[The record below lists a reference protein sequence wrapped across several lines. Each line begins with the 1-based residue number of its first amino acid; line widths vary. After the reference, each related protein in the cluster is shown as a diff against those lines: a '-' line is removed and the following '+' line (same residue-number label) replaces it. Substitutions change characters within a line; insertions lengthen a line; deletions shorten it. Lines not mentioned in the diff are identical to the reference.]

1 MDLQIAGHLDL
12 AEQLYRSILKAQPGH
27 AGAHHGLGLLEI
39 RLQRPAEG
47 LPHLLAALEAKPE
60 IPDYWLGY
68 LEGLRLTGNIDAAAA
83 ALALGRQH
91 GLSGRS
97 VDEFALR
104 LQPSTVATHEAEQ
117 SEALLLGLVASANSA
132 AALPAA
138 RALTERF
145 PQRGL
150 GWKAL
155 GALLAVEGKIDEAEA
170 AMRISTSLLPDDAEA
185 YSNLGVTLSK
195 HLQRHA
201 EAALMLQRAIDID
214 PQRQSAYLD
223 LVDVLKAQSRY
234 EDAEEMLRRAIDL
247 PADRTNPRNAHYTSW
262 VWLLA
267 HNPAVDAGALF
278 AAHRRAAARLESR
291 AVSLTRHSNRPD
303 PTRRLKVGLVS
314 ADLCEHP
321 VAQLVEPVLA
331 HLSRSPGLELLAYYN
346 NPAEDAT
353 TLRLQPHFS
362 RWRQVHALTDA
373 AVAQQITDDGIDV
386 IIDLAGHTA
395 MNRLGALAYKPAP
408 IQVSWIGYPGTTGLH
423 AMDYYLADRHFL
435 PPGLLDAQFTEK
447 LVFLPATL
455 PLLPHQAAPPVGPLP
470 ALKTGNLT
478 FGSFVRRAKI
488 NPAAIQRWS
497 LLLRALPASRLLIAG
512 VSHELDVPTLSAQ
525 FAAEG
530 IDPARL
536 TFHAL
541 CAMDHFLELHHQVDL
556 ALDSHPYGGG
566 STTVNALW
574 MGVPTLT
581 VAGPTPAARQ
591 AAGVLGRLGLDE
603 FVATD
608 AADFVS
614 KGLDWAGRLH
624 DLAELRTSL
633 RDRCQASAAGQPAIF
648 ADALERALR
657 RMWVRW
663 CSGLPPESF

>member
-12 AEQLYRSILKAQPGH
+12 AERLYRSILTAQPGH

-39 RLQRPAEG
+39 RLQRPADG

-60 IPDYWLGY
+60 VPDYWLGY
-68 LEGLRLTGNIDAAAA
+68 LEGLRLTGDVEAAAA

-97 VDEFALR
+97 VDDFALR
-104 LQPSTVATHEAEQ
+104 LQARTGATREAEE
-117 SEALLLGLVASANSA
+117 SEALMQGAIARTNFA

-145 PQRGL
+145 PHRGL

-155 GALLAVEGKIDEAEA
+155 GALLAAEGKTDEAVA
-170 AMRISTSLLPDDAEA
+170 AMRISIRLLPDDAEA
-185 YSNLGVTLSK
+185 HANLGVTLSK

-201 EAALMLQRAIDID
+201 EATLMLQRAIDID

-223 LVDVLKAQSRY
+223 LADTLKAQSRY
-234 EDAEEMLRRAIDL
+234 EDAEQLLQRAIDL
-247 PADRTNPRNAHYTSW
+247 PADRTNPRSAHYTSW
-262 VWLLA
+262 IFLLA
-267 HNPAVDAGALF
+267 HNPTVDADTLF
-278 AAHRRAAARLESR
+278 AAHRRAAARLESQ
-291 AVSLTRHSNRPD
+291 ALPLTRHSNRPD
-303 PTRRLKVGLVS
+303 PARRLRVGFVS

-331 HLSRSPGLELLAYYN
+331 QLSRRPGLELHAYYN
-346 NPAEDAT
+346 NPSQDAA

-362 RWRQVHALTDA
+362 RWCQVHALTDA
-373 AVAQQITDDGIDV
+373 EVAKQITDDGVDV
-386 IIDLAGHTA
+386 IIDLAGYTA
-395 MNRLGALAYKPAP
+395 MNRLGALAFKPAP
-408 IQVSWIGYPGTTGLH
+408 IQVSWIGYPGTTGLR
-423 AMDYYLADRHFL
+423 AMDYYFADRHFL

-455 PLLPHQAAPPVGPLP
+455 PLLPHPTASPVGPLP
-470 ALKTGNLT
+470 ALQNGNLT

-488 NPAAIQRWS
+488 NQAAIRRWS
-497 LLLRALPASRLLIAG
+497 MLLRALPASRLLIAG
-512 VSHELDVPTLSAQ
+512 VSPELDVPTLSAH

-530 IDPARL
+530 IDSARL

-541 CAMDHFLELHHQVDL
+541 CAMDQFLRLHHQVDL
-556 ALDSHPYGGG
+556 ALDAHPYGGG
-566 STTVNALW
+566 SATVNALW

-591 AAGVLGRLGLDE
+591 ATGVLGRLGLDE

-608 AADFVS
+608 EADFVS
-614 KGLDWAGRLH
+614 KGLHWAGRLH
-624 DLAELRTSL
+624 ELAELRASL
-633 RDRCQASAAGQPAIF
+633 RDRCQASPAGQPAIF

-657 RMWVRW
+657 RMWTRW
-663 CSGLPPESF
+663 CAGLPPESF